1 MPSSALAEAARD
13 PDPRVRGA
21 LTIREDLPLE
31 VIEQLA
37 GDVDAQVRLNLV
49 VVARPPAHVIRR
61 LLKDK
66 NEDVRLASAE
76 RLPSGFGLRLIEP
89 DPAPTADDREKSGGS
104 GSRPRTAALLPWSVG
119 EHHLDRPDPIVAAVA
134 ASACAR

>member
-1 MPSSALAEAARD
+1 V
-13 PDPRVRGA
+13 RVA

-37 GDVDAQVRLNLV
+37 EDADAQVRLNLV
-49 VVARPPAHVIRR
+49 VVAHPPAHVIRR

-66 NEDVRLASAE
+66 DEVVRQAAAE

-89 DPAPTADDREKSGGS
+89 D
-104 GSRPRTAALLPWSVG
+104 SV
-119 EHHLDRPDPIVAAVA
+119 P
-134 ASACAR
+134 